1 MQKFAH
7 GKDEE
12 KREFAL
18 FSFALGASAFFA
30 LFSSRFCALFWL
42 RAREHES
49 AKKALGAHRCMYINC
64 SLLLA
69 FASLDKR
76 EVQAQNIKIILEGK
90 THSSLQNELPKKT
103 VLGSLTNLDKKMTQ
117 VFFSFCADFL

>member
-1 MQKFAH
+1 MCLQKFAH

-30 LFSSRFCALFWL
+30 LFSWRFCALFWL

-49 AKKALGAHRCMYINC
+49 AKKALRAHLCMYINC

-69 FASLDKR
+69 FASLDTR

-90 THSSLQNELPKKT
+90 THTSLQNELPKKP
-103 VLGSLTNLDKKMTQ
+103 VLVSRTNGETRRCNK
-117 VFFSFCADFL
+117 FFFFLW